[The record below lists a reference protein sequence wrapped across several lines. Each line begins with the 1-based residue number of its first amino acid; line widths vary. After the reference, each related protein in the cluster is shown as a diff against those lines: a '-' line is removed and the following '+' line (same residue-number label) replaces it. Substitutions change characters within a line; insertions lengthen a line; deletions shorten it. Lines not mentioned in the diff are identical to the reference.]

1 MTDHARIL
9 RDLYDY
15 LRNDLPPDGMEHVRR
30 HLENC
35 PRCAQACEDLR
46 ATFHQLEPLGQSPA
60 EDLPES
66 YWEGFLERTMAGVL
80 ASPARPAPARRS
92 WWDDLVALA
101 TERRRWILAT
111 GGTAVAV
118 GVILLVGSPRPGTP
132 GPAPALVTPAASD
145 SEVES
150 YLRQSQALLVS
161 LTNATPEEEPPSD
174 LDLER
179 AMSRELLNR
188 GRSLDGET
196 LDPRSARV
204 VADLNRVF
212 LELAN
217 LDPGAEAPEVH
228 IVLDGIR
235 ERNLLFR
242 VRMAKAVRDSVRMLQ
257 ASMMNEGE

>member
-1 MTDHARIL
+1 MA
-9 RDLYDY
+9 
-15 LRNDLPPDGMEHVRR
+15 
-30 HLENC
+30 
-35 PRCAQACEDLR
+35 
-46 ATFHQLEPLGQSPA
+46 PA
-60 EDLPES
+60 
-66 YWEGFLERTMAGVL
+66 AL
-80 ASPARPAPARRS
+80 AS
-92 WWDDLVALA
+92 DN
-101 TERRRWILAT
+101 
-111 GGTAVAV
+111 
-118 GVILLVGSPRPGTP
+118 
-132 GPAPALVTPAASD
+132 
-145 SEVES
+145 EVES

-161 LTNATPEEEPPSD
+161 LTNAKPEEEPAAD

-179 AMSRELLNR
+179 AISRELLNR

-228 IVLDGIR
+228 IVLEGIR

-242 VRMAKAVRDSVRMLQ
+242 VRMAKAVRDSVRLLQ